1 MPHNQ
6 VDMENLLKTAGAAE
20 EKTAGTRTA
29 SATAAG
35 ARGTAFTGASIVLS
49 PAEAEE
55 YCVFKRKKRV
65 DEVLAAL
72 KKTVILPPEEL
83 SAAEISK
90 CAEAAR
96 GVKSLA
102 LRVPP
107 NKVAAA
113 RNALAGGAAADA
125 IVGGNGETSWRV
137 KRYEAKRALR
147 DGAGRITLILSPSA
161 VQTGKTGET
170 KREIKK
176 VCKAVK
182 KRPVTVALPENVAA
196 STEKTAWKKIAG
208 LAADYGAKY
217 LSVPFFAGAAELR
230 TFLKDTCMLEVTG
243 VETAADFK
251 TMIAA
256 GAESIAVS
264 AGACGKIR
272 AELLAEAEN
281 CSFAVPAADGSFFAE
296 AAREALEREK
306 AGKEA
311 EKQSADAE
319 KLSEN
324 FSVKSQEKTDAK
336 TPENV

>member
-1 MPHNQ
+1 
-6 VDMENLLKTAGAAE
+6 MENLLKNAGAAE
-20 EKTAGTRTA
+20 EKTAGARTA
-29 SATAAG
+29 TAAATAAG

-72 KKTVILPPEEL
+72 KKTVILPPEDL
-83 SAAEISK
+83 SATEISK

-96 GVKSLA
+96 GVKALA
-102 LRVPP
+102 LRVPS
-107 NKVAAA
+107 NKVAA
-113 RNALAGGAAADA
+113 RNASAGGAAVDA
-125 IVGGNGETSWRV
+125 IVGGNGETSWQV

-196 STEKTAWKKIAG
+196 RTDKAAWKKIAG

-217 LSVPFFAGAAELR
+217 LSVPFFAGAEELR

-243 VETAADFK
+243 VQTAADFK

-256 GAESIAVS
+256 GAEIIAVS
-264 AGACGKIR
+264 AVACGKIR

-296 AAREALEREK
+296 AAREALERK
-306 AGKEA
+306 KTGKET
-311 EKQSADAE
+311 ETQSADAE
-319 KLSEN
+319 KLSD
-324 FSVKSQEKTDAK
+324 KSQGKIELK

>member
-1 MPHNQ
+1 
-6 VDMENLLKTAGAAE
+6 MENLLKNAGAAE
-20 EKTAGTRTA
+20 EKTAGARTATA
-29 SATAAG
+29 SATASG
-35 ARGTAFTGASIVLS
+35 ARGTAFAGASIVLS

-72 KKTVILPPEEL
+72 KKTVILPPEDL
-83 SAAEISK
+83 SATEISK

-96 GVKSLA
+96 GVKALA
-102 LRVPP
+102 LRVPS

-113 RNALAGGAAADA
+113 RNASAGGGAAVDA
-125 IVGGNGETSWRV
+125 IVGGNGETSWQV

-196 STEKTAWKKIAG
+196 RTDKAAWKKIAG

-217 LSVPFFAGAAELR
+217 LSVPFFAGAEELR

-243 VETAADFK
+243 VQTAADFK

-256 GAESIAVS
+256 GAESIAMS
-264 AGACGKIR
+264 AVACGKIR

-296 AAREALEREK
+296 AAREALERKKTGRET
-306 AGKEA
+306 ET
-311 EKQSADAE
+311 QSADAE
-319 KLSEN
+319 KLSD
-324 FSVKSQEKTDAK
+324 KSQGKIELK

>member
-1 MPHNQ
+1 
-6 VDMENLLKTAGAAE
+6 MENLLKNAGAAE
-20 EKTAGTRTA
+20 EKTAGARTA
-29 SATAAG
+29 SATASAMAAG

-72 KKTVILPPEEL
+72 KKTVILPPEDL
-83 SAAEISK
+83 SATEISK

-96 GVKSLA
+96 GVKALA
-102 LRVPP
+102 LRVPS

-113 RNALAGGAAADA
+113 RNASAGGVAVDA
-125 IVGGNGETSWRV
+125 IVGGNGETSWQV

-196 STEKTAWKKIAG
+196 RTDKAAWKKIAG

-217 LSVPFFAGAAELR
+217 LSVPFFAGAEELR
-230 TFLKDTCMLEVTG
+230 TFLKDTCMLEITG
-243 VETAADFK
+243 VQTAADFK

-256 GAESIAVS
+256 GAESIAMS
-264 AGACGKIR
+264 AVACGKIR

-296 AAREALEREK
+296 AAREALERK
-306 AGKEA
+306 KTGKES
-311 EKQSADAE
+311 ETQSADAE
-319 KLSEN
+319 KLSD
-324 FSVKSQEKTDAK
+324 KSQGKIELK

>member
-1 MPHNQ
+1 MQ
-6 VDMENLLKTAGAAE
+6 ERL
-20 EKTAGTRTA
+20 RRRQR
-29 SATAAG
+29 AAG
-35 ARGTAFTGASIVLS
+35 ARGTDFTGASIVLS

-72 KKTVILPPEEL
+72 KKTVILPPEDL

-96 GVKSLA
+96 GVKALA
-102 LRVPP
+102 LRVPS

-113 RNALAGGAAADA
+113 RNASAGGAAVDA
-125 IVGGNGETSWRV
+125 IVGGNGETSWQV

-196 STEKTAWKKIAG
+196 RTDKAAWKKIAG

-217 LSVPFFAGAAELR
+217 LSVPFFAGAEELR

-243 VETAADFK
+243 VQTAADFK

-256 GAESIAVS
+256 GAEIIADERGRVR
-264 AGACGKIR
+264 KNPR
-272 AELLAEAEN
+272 
-281 CSFAVPAADGSFFAE
+281 GSFWRKRKIVRLRCLRQTVRFLRKRRGKRSKGKR
-296 AAREALEREK
+296 RERKRKRRAPTPKNFRINRREK
-306 AGKEA
+306 
-311 EKQSADAE
+311 S
-319 KLSEN
+319 S
-324 FSVKSQEKTDAK
+324 
-336 TPENV
+336 

>member
-1 MPHNQ
+1 
-6 VDMENLLKTAGAAE
+6 MENLLKNAGAAE
-20 EKTAGTRTA
+20 EKTAGARTA
-29 SATAAG
+29 TAGATAAG

-72 KKTVILPPEEL
+72 KKTVILPPEDL

-96 GVKSLA
+96 GMKALA
-102 LRVPP
+102 LRVPS

-113 RNALAGGAAADA
+113 RNAAAGGAAVDA
-125 IVGGNGETSWRV
+125 IVGGNGETLWQV

-196 STEKTAWKKIAG
+196 RTDKAAWKKIAG

-217 LSVPFFAGAAELR
+217 LSVPFFAGAEELR

-243 VETAADFK
+243 VQTAADFK

-264 AGACGKIR
+264 AVACGKIR

-281 CSFAVPAADGSFFAE
+281 CSFAVPAAGGSFFAE
-296 AAREALEREK
+296 AAREALERK
-306 AGKEA
+306 KTGKEA
-311 EKQSADAE
+311 ETQSADAE
-319 KLSEN
+319 ILSG
-324 FSVKSQEKTDAK
+324 KSQGKIELK

>member
-1 MPHNQ
+1 
-6 VDMENLLKTAGAAE
+6 MENLLKNAGAAE
-20 EKTAGTRTA
+20 DKTAGARTATATA
-29 SATAAG
+29 SAMASAMAAG

-72 KKTVILPPEEL
+72 KKTVILPPEDL
-83 SAAEISK
+83 SATEISK

-96 GVKSLA
+96 GVKALA
-102 LRVPP
+102 LRVPS

-113 RNALAGGAAADA
+113 RNASAGGVAVDA
-125 IVGGNGETSWRV
+125 IVGGNGETSWQV

-196 STEKTAWKKIAG
+196 RTDKAAWKKIAG

-217 LSVPFFAGAAELR
+217 LSVPFFAGAEELR
-230 TFLKDTCMLEVTG
+230 TFLKDTCMPEVTG
-243 VETAADFK
+243 VQTAADFK

-256 GAESIAVS
+256 GAEIIAVS
-264 AGACGKIR
+264 AVACGKIR
-272 AELLAEAEN
+272 AELLA
-281 CSFAVPAADGSFFAE
+281 AADGSFFAE
-296 AAREALEREK
+296 AAREALERK
-306 AGKEA
+306 KTGKES
-311 EKQSADAE
+311 ETQSADAE
-319 KLSEN
+319 KLSD
-324 FSVKSQEKTDAK
+324 KSQGKIELK

>member
-1 MPHNQ
+1 
-6 VDMENLLKTAGAAE
+6 MENLLKNAGAAE
-20 EKTAGTRTA
+20 EKTAGARTATAA
-29 SATAAG
+29 SATAG
-35 ARGTAFTGASIVLS
+35 ACGTAFTGASIVLS

-72 KKTVILPPEEL
+72 KKTVILPPEDL

-96 GVKSLA
+96 GVKALA
-102 LRVPP
+102 LRVPS

-113 RNALAGGAAADA
+113 RTAAAGGAAVDA
-125 IVGGNGETSWRV
+125 IVGGNGESSWQV

-182 KRPVTVALPENVAA
+182 KRPVTVALPENIAA
-196 STEKTAWKKIAG
+196 RTDKAAWKKIAG

-217 LSVPFFAGAAELR
+217 LSVPFFAGTAELR
-230 TFLKDTCMLEVTG
+230 TFLKDTCMLEITG
-243 VETAADFK
+243 VQTAADFK

-264 AGACGKIR
+264 AVACGKIR

-281 CSFAVPAADGSFFAE
+281 CSFAVPAAGGSFFAE
-296 AAREALEREK
+296 AAREALERK
-306 AGKEA
+306 KTGKEA
-311 EKQSADAE
+311 ETQNADAE
-319 KLSEN
+319 ILSGKLSD
-324 FSVKSQEKTDAK
+324 KSQGKIELK

>member
-1 MPHNQ
+1 
-6 VDMENLLKTAGAAE
+6 MENLLKNAGAAE
-20 EKTAGTRTA
+20 EKTAGARTA
-29 SATAAG
+29 TATASVMAAG

-65 DEVLAAL
+65 DEVLSAL
-72 KKTVILPPEEL
+72 KKTVILPPEDL
-83 SAAEISK
+83 SATEISK

-96 GVKSLA
+96 GVKALA
-102 LRVPP
+102 LRVPS

-113 RNALAGGAAADA
+113 RNAATGGAAVDA
-125 IVGGNGETSWRV
+125 IVGGNGETSWQV

-182 KRPVTVALPENVAA
+182 KRPVTVTLPENVAA
-196 STEKTAWKKIAG
+196 RTDKAAWKKIAG

-217 LSVPFFAGAAELR
+217 LSVPFFAGAEELR
-230 TFLKDTCMLEVTG
+230 TFLKDTCMLEITG
-243 VETAADFK
+243 VQTAADFK

-264 AGACGKIR
+264 AVACGKIR

-281 CSFAVPAADGSFFAE
+281 CSFAVPVPAADGSFFAK
-296 AAREALEREK
+296 AAREALERK
-306 AGKEA
+306 KTGKET
-311 EKQSADAE
+311 ETQSADAE
-319 KLSEN
+319 NLSD
-324 FSVKSQEKTDAK
+324 KSQGKIELK